1 MPYGL
6 YSTLNL
12 FPINVYWIFCR
23 ANICVT
29 RLGKQKATEREF
41 VAKCDDYDLFL
52 FFIYLFCV
60 FYWTCCTIDVRPS
73 HSKTSK
79 QENTQTIPIRAH
91 QFGGHL
97 PVPGLTQRTPLKGQ
111 LKSNDHRLQDDSS
124 ADRLF
129 LMKLD
134 IGLPLTEKSTD
145 SRRPVVEDMEVS
157 FSKYSR
163 LSNGGFQ
170 HSEDTY
176 NLLFCA
182 RLRSN
187 YRESNI
193 CHQQLLVWVSALQNT
208 QQCVP
213 LFRAIKAKTPREETC
228 SFHSCG
234 QP

>member
-1 MPYGL
+1 MWLLWFVHFKKKKCIL
-6 YSTLNL
+6 YFLL
-12 FPINVYWIFCR
+12 DLLHDKR
-23 ANICVT
+23 AAKSVQNKQT
-29 RLGKQKATEREF
+29 RKYTNNSHRNSS
-41 VAKCDDYDLFL
+41 
-52 FFIYLFCV
+52 
-60 FYWTCCTIDVRPS
+60 VR
-73 HSKTSK
+73 
-79 QENTQTIPIRAH
+79 
-91 QFGGHL
+91 GHL
-97 PVPGLTQRTPLKGQ
+97 PVPGLTQRTPLKEQ
-111 LKSNDHRLQDDSS
+111 LKSNDHRLQHDSS

-157 FSKYSR
+157 FSKYSK
-163 LSNGGFQ
+163 LSNRGFQ

-182 RLRSN
+182 RLHSN

-193 CHQQLLVWVSALQNT
+193 CHQQLLVWVSALQNA

-228 SFHSCG
+228 LFHSCG